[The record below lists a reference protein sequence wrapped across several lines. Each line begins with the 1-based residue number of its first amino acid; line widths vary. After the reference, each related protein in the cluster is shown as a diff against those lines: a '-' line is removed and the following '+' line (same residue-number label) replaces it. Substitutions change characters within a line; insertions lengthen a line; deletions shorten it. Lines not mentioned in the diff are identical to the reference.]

1 MGDTSPE
8 ETLPSSPA
16 GFVTFRLLV
25 DAERIPS
32 FPSEKK
38 LSVACLDNQV
48 RLVTADG
55 QVAASGS
62 LKLRHGL
69 TAVPRAVSWLV
80 CDARV
85 ELGPPSLEWCD
96 GAPPPNPAKRTR
108 SGGSQAA
115 AGARDPRSQLAL
127 LATVSVTLLPTFFDP
142 APGPEAAEATL
153 VLMEHWLADM
163 EAEPAEDGE
172 DGNSWAFN
180 PRARIFQLAHPGDWQ
195 AEQPQPEGLL
205 CHLFRY
211 QRRALRWMLWRE
223 SFRPGSKSRSPDP
236 DSVRSAVQSL
246 GRLYQP
252 TRLPGG
258 QEVHYDALAGSVS
271 AAPRD
276 DAAPQVPGGLLCD
289 EMGLGKTV
297 EIIALI
303 LANPRPAAAPDAEK
317 GVLPNGFSHRPA
329 ESASPPVDPGD
340 PPPAPLASSPHADN
354 QRMPGGTLVVCPPAL
369 VQQWRAE
376 LAAHAGPGV
385 AVAVYDGLRGLAPLT
400 PAESRQTVAQREA
413 ELYSRLAAG
422 EAPWPSFS
430 PEAEAGE
437 AAAKLRAADVVLT
450 TFEVLKQEVH
460 YSPDNKLLGSL
471 RYAKRYHVPVCPL
484 LQIRWWRLVVDEAQ
498 MVGPLSAAGAMV
510 ERMSAAHRWC
520 VTGTPLGGFHELDD
534 LHGLLIALGHDP
546 LGGSEAWR
554 RLVRRRLAAGRGDL
568 AWRAL
573 RDALL
578 PLLWR
583 STKAVVAE
591 EHALPPR
598 SLAASRLAFQ
608 PGEAEFYGQVLE
620 RTRVARA
627 RLRFLQEA
635 AGGAGEGGAGR
646 AGQAQGHRKKAK
658 TGLSRA
664 EEEAL
669 AGATQLRLAC
679 THPQLTRHW
688 KNLQSD
694 LQLTLGGT
702 LSMEEI
708 MQRLV
713 DKAQFELQNLERAL
727 CATLNTLALVL
738 VESVATGAGAEDASP
753 GAVDGEVRVEVKR
766 EVKAGQLPPEGHPP
780 PSAALGSGT
789 AEPKSLTAAGGTVSA
804 STQKRRRSVP
814 GRLSADEARREA
826 IKLLEQSFRV
836 AEKGIEAADRPME
849 ALAAM
854 PDIPSDASATVHAW
868 KLLQLNTAAQLAS
881 LYGAEGRT
889 EDGAAMERDARDKA
903 AYVRA
908 AAEMEVT
915 QVESRLAQTA
925 GQYAGAARVLDSGW
939 RAAVAAGFPRAWGL
953 DLAPDPAAWL
963 AGVRAAFA
971 AEQAAEAAELEHQ
984 ASAVEHMLGT
994 RVQKLLAHLDTGLQG
1009 GLGALER
1016 HVNGALAEA
1025 QVARMQRT
1033 LASLT
1038 ELSTEAELKAACES
1052 AMPVLSLLH
1061 DYQRRRIMS
1070 QWFYLLPAEA
1080 VEGRRGRA
1088 RPGSRAGP
1096 EARGVLQESDD
1107 GNGAE
1112 PQFGE
1117 RPSTGAEDLPAVL
1130 DGEAAELRRLLAEQ
1144 AAPFHAASAWMGAVA
1159 GYVFKLGEAGL
1170 GYYADTPVEAAP
1182 LYTPTLVKSCLQA
1195 VLRVAT
1201 EHVKKLARGQAPED
1215 MGLLSRL
1222 PLPACEA
1229 RLEAMRSQVHLLR
1242 LLREEHVQEAAL
1254 RLRRAQLADTDAT
1267 LAAAAVD
1274 PPEKRAGPEV
1284 LRRRVESL
1292 KAEALELAAR
1302 RRYMAGRAEEAKK
1315 ALELPGLSGTDAAG
1329 TSADASAAGPTSQ
1342 GTSGAGQAPGP
1353 QGPAGA
1359 QTSDAPPPSQAQ
1371 RAPTAP
1377 ALRGTECPI
1386 CYEVI
1391 GEGEDVYVFG
1401 GCGHSFCKECSAQQ
1415 VLQSGRCAVCRAR
1428 VTGKQ
1433 VFRVAASCTA
1443 DVSATEA
1450 CDPDARLH
1458 PTVAPVRGEWS
1469 IKITALLRRVLH
1481 LQETAPQEKSLVFSQ
1496 HVAALDLV
1504 ALALQTNGIKHVA
1517 LVGGRGTVRKAIADF
1532 RDDDEVRV
1540 FLLSHRAGAAGLTL
1554 VRANHVFLLE
1564 PSLDP
1569 AIEQQAV
1576 ARVHRIG
1583 QIRPVCVHRL
1593 LVGASIEEV
1602 VLARQEA
1609 KQALFVPGADPA
1621 GDAEEATTLETAAR
1635 PETVGRAEVDNLL
1648 DEVL

>member
-1 MGDTSPE
+1 MGDTSPG

-115 AGARDPRSQLAL
+115 AGARDPRLQLAL

-223 SFRPGSKSRSPDP
+223 SFRPGSESHSPDP

-608 PGEAEFYGQVLE
+608 PGEAEFYGQ
-620 RTRVARA
+620 
-627 RLRFLQEA
+627 
-635 AGGAGEGGAGR
+635 
-646 AGQAQGHRKKAK
+646 
-658 TGLSRA
+658 
-664 EEEAL
+664 
-669 AGATQLRLAC
+669 LRLAC

-738 VESVATGAGAEDASP
+738 VESVATRAGAEDASP

-1080 VEGRRGRA
+1080 
-1088 RPGSRAGP
+1088 
-1096 EARGVLQESDD
+1096 
-1107 GNGAE
+1107 
-1112 PQFGE
+1112 FGE

-1130 DGEAAELRRLLAEQ
+1130 DDEAAELRRLLAEQ
-1144 AAPFHAASAWMGAVA
+1144 AAPFHAASAWMGAAA

-1315 ALELPGLSGTDAAG
+1315 ALELPGLAGTDAAG

-1342 GTSGAGQAPGP
+1342 GTLGAGQAPGP